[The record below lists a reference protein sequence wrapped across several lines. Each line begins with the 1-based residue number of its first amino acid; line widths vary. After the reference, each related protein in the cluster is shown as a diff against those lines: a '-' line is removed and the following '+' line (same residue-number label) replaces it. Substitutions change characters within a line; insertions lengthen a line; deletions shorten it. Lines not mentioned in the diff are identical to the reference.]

1 VSDIN
6 YQLLAETQDFSEEA
20 AKLVRENLAKSI
32 KSSNQTAKIT
42 TNLVRGV
49 FQDPTSAGA
58 GLFNSF
64 RIIFKAP
71 I

>member
-1 VSDIN
+1 VFDDN
-6 YQLLAETQDFSEEA
+6 YQLLTETQGYSEQT
-20 AKLVRENLAKSI
+20 AKLVLDNLARNI

-49 FQDPTSAGA
+49 FQDLTSAGT
-58 GLFNSF
+58 GLFHSF